1 MLLIK
6 SSYILI
12 RKCKIDK
19 WKKDMNKQLL
29 QEEIANKLRK
39 MINLTSKQRN
49 IGAI

>member
-1 MLLIK
+1 MLVIK

-12 RKCKIDK
+12 RKYKIDK